1 MYSKVIYFITIFLF
15 FSLGLHSV
23 SYEEAYSM
31 EKEDPIFSIPLYE
44 ELLKTSQ
51 KADVRKTAASRLFF
65 LYEKY
70 RKYIPAILIMSRS
83 GKITDKKG
91 RYPAIVSELAGG
103 LGVGPSALVSVISG
117 CGRTI
122 PDPDQFLRESLSAVA
137 VPSSDSANA
146 DITDVSDNSSKKE
159 PESDIP
165 YLFRILSKKENAP
178 LYKACYAVKIK
189 TGDYDGWE
197 KIHAFGEAN
206 KILSP
211 ETSLA
216 LRISFTLHS
225 GRGSAY
231 KRIYSGGKLKSLS
244 EEGKSDLLYLYGK
257 FLRNLGKFDS
267 AARYFW
273 MSGSYFSQERAKV
286 ETAKT
291 LLVSGRKQEACSHL
305 SKGFSAGDESE
316 ELLQRICFKNFEN
329 ERPSSDLLKAVR
341 ILNSDSSDPVYE
353 YVLGKGSAAKTE
365 ESDQED
371 SADSDSRYAKL
382 IDESLFAGEKNPTPF
397 WDLRKKE
404 GKGTF
409 FFGSAPAFLCKQ
421 SRSVLFKRGLI
432 QPQNCVPFPGFSS
445 ESILET
451 SLFGTDQDELIFI
464 FSNASYNQVSTR
476 IVWEQDGKQETFQLS
491 SLVFRKS
498 LHRFFAEGTSQDGKY
513 RFYSIDLKSFSAEIP
528 EP

>member
-1 MYSKVIYFITIFLF
+1 MCSKVFSFITIFLI

-23 SYEEAYSM
+23 SYEDAYSM
-31 EKEDPIFSIPLYE
+31 EKEDPLFSVPLYE

-51 KADVRKTAASRLFF
+51 KADIRKTASSRLFF

-91 RYPAIVSELAGG
+91 RYPSIVSELAGG
-103 LGVGPSALVSVISG
+103 LGVSSSALVSVIGG
-117 CGRTI
+117 CSRPI
-122 PDPDQFLRESLSAVA
+122 PDPDPYLQENVASTAAVA
-137 VPSSDSANA
+137 PDGEETAAA
-146 DITDVSDNSSKKE
+146 DTPENSGKAE
-159 PESDIP
+159 PNTVP
-165 YLFRILSKKENAP
+165 YLFRVLSKKENAP

-197 KIHAFGEAN
+197 KIHAFGEA
-206 KILSP
+206 KKVLGP
-211 ETSLA
+211 EISLA

-257 FLRNLGKFDS
+257 FLRNLGKSDS

-273 MSGSYFSQERAKV
+273 MSGSYASQERAKI

-291 LLVSGRKQEACSHL
+291 LLISGRKQEACSYL
-305 SKGFSAGDESE
+305 SKGFSPGDESE
-316 ELLQRICFKNFEN
+316 ELLHRICFKNFEN

-353 YVLGKGSAAKTE
+353 YVLGKGSASKTE
-365 ESDQED
+365 EPDQED
-371 SADSDSRYAKL
+371 SSDSDSRYAKL

-409 FFGSAPAFLCKQ
+409 SFGAVPAFLCKQ

-432 QPQNCVPFPGFSS
+432 QPQSCVPFPGFSS
-445 ESILET
+445 ESILGT
-451 SLFGTDQDELIFI
+451 SLFGADQDEWILI
-464 FSNASYNQVSTR
+464 FSNAAYNQIPIR
-476 IVWEQDGKQETFQLS
+476 IVWDQDGKQDTFHLS

-498 LHRFFAEGTSQDGKY
+498 LNRFFAEGTSQDGKY
-513 RFYSIDLKSFSAEIP
+513 RFYSIDLKSFSVEIP
-528 EP
+528 ET